1 MVNVSDLGFGVAGAL
16 DHDVVRV
23 VARRLEQEGFRT
35 LWINDTPD
43 GDSLAGLAA
52 AAGETSTIR
61 LATGVISIDRR
72 SPDVIA
78 RAVRG
83 HRLPEHRL
91 VIGIGAAAKPRP
103 LERVENALDAIR
115 AELSCRTMV
124 GALGPKM
131 RRLAA
136 QHSDGVLLN
145 WLTPEAARDAVAD
158 MRRDAEYAG
167 TDVESCLYVRSA
179 LGPVASERMVQEAES
194 HAEED
199 KKRREAIDTR
209 NQAESFVFQ
218 AEKTLEDYGD
228 KIDSE
233 TRADLDTKIAAV
245 KDILENDREN
255 IERLKPAHDELVEA
269 LQKASTA
276 MYEAAAAA
284 GAEGQP
290 GDMGGDPFG
299 GNGATDGTA
308 PSDDDATVEGEFRE
322 VGADDDKKQS

>member
-103 LERVENALDAIR
+103 LERVGNALDAIR

-179 LGPVASERMVQEAES
+179 LGPVASERMVQEAERYQRIPS
-194 HAEED
+194 YAANF
-199 KKRREAIDTR
+199 KRMGVKAGETTVAADSPPQVRE
-209 NQAESFVFQ
+209 
-218 AEKTLEDYGD
+218 G
-228 KIDSE
+228 
-233 TRADLDTKIAAV
+233 LDRYAG
-245 KDILENDREN
+245 IL
-255 IERLKPAHDELVEA
+255 DELVVRA
-269 LQKASTA
+269 VTPTD
-276 MYEAAAAA
+276 AAEEYL
-284 GAEGQP
+284 GLI
-290 GDMGGDPFG
+290 
-299 GNGATDGTA
+299 
-308 PSDDDATVEGEFRE
+308 DAILG
-322 VGADDDKKQS
+322 